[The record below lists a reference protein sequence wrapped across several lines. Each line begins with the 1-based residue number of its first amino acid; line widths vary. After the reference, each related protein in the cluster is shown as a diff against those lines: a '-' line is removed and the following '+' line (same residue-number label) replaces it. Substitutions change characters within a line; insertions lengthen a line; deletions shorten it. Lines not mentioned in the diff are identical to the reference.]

1 MELQGPV
8 SSSGHGAHVRVRP
21 RGGLRLVPTD
31 SPGESVT
38 AVEVNRLFDLG
49 GRSARGR
56 HGVRG
61 DMGASEGRQGRH
73 RSVSQAVAP
82 ASLAAAPVHVRRR

>member
-21 RGGLRLVPTD
+21 RGGLRSVPND

-49 GRSARGR
+49 GRSARGASWCQEG
-56 HGVRG
+56 HG
-61 DMGASEGRQGRH
+61 
-73 RSVSQAVAP
+73 SVSRAAVAP